1 MKKIYLIIFIVFS
14 LVLSSCVKD
23 LEELNK
29 DPNNSTVSDPDLLF
43 KYAVKRGMGSYI
55 TNSNLEYNGLHQWM
69 MYFAKRNG
77 IEPGNEY
84 PSPSEG
90 DAFWNESYIDA
101 MNNVEVIIRE
111 AGTVPEMINKKAA
124 ALVWKSYIMHRITD
138 LWGDAPY
145 SEALSGNP
153 NLEFT
158 PVYDQQEKIYAQ
170 LFEDLATA
178 EAAFDEGMPFY
189 NASSDLLFG
198 GDVNKW
204 KRFANALRFR
214 LAMRVSAAN
223 PSLSQQQLDDIH
235 PEILINEELQTAAFQ
250 FNSVFNKP
258 LYEAAVIRYQEG
270 EQYINPS
277 KFLTD
282 LLENSND
289 PRIKYILNKT
299 SLSDAFPFIQSYRG
313 VPNLLPYNSEIWD
326 NYNLDAQLG
335 DPLGKWGDVS
345 RIGNWYLNNDR
356 PMPLFSYA
364 EMCFLKA
371 EAALNGSWSGDPMEH
386 LKEGV
391 RASMEVMNKWSENPQ
406 ISEIEINNYLNQ
418 LQTADLETIITQ
430 KYIHFTYENV
440 FEAYADY
447 RRTGFPVLLDYDG
460 EPINQSLFPKR
471 LKYPYSEFTYN
482 RDNYLQAIEQQGID
496 SQLTPIWWNK

>member
-1 MKKIYLIIFIVFS
+1 MKKIYLILIIVFS

-23 LEELNK
+23 LEELNR
-29 DPNNSTVSDPDLLF
+29 DPNNSTISDPDLLF
-43 KYAVKRGMGSYI
+43 KFAIKRGMGSYI

-77 IEPGNEY
+77 VEPGNEY
-84 PSPSEG
+84 PSPSGG

-111 AGTVPEMINKKAA
+111 AGTAPEVNNKKAA
-124 ALVWKSYIMHRITD
+124 ALVWKSFVMHHITD

-158 PVYDQQEKIYAQ
+158 PVYDLQEKIYAQ

-178 EAAFDEGMPFY
+178 AAAFDEGMPFF
-189 NASSDLLFG
+189 NADSDLLFG

-214 LAMRVSAAN
+214 LAVRVSEAN
-223 PSLSQQQLDDIH
+223 PSLSQQQLDDIN
-235 PEILINEELQTAAFQ
+235 PEMLINDESQTAAFQ

-282 LLENSND
+282 LLVNSND

-356 PMPLFSYA
+356 PMPLLSYA

-371 EAALNGSWSGDPMEH
+371 EAALNGSWPGNPLEL

-391 RASMEVMNKWSENPQ
+391 RASIEVMNMWSENPQ

-418 LQTADLETIITQ
+418 LQIADLETIITQ

-447 RRTGFPVLLDYDG
+447 RRTGFPVLLDYEG
-460 EPINQSLFPKR
+460 EPIDQSLFPKR

-482 RDNYLQAIEQQGID
+482 RENYLQAIEQQGID

>member
-1 MKKIYLIIFIVFS
+1 
-14 LVLSSCVKD
+14 
-23 LEELNK
+23 
-29 DPNNSTVSDPDLLF
+29 
-43 KYAVKRGMGSYI
+43 
-55 TNSNLEYNGLHQWM
+55 
-69 MYFAKRNG
+69 
-77 IEPGNEY
+77 
-84 PSPSEG
+84 
-90 DAFWNESYIDA
+90 

-111 AGTVPEMINKKAA
+111 AGTTPEINNKKSRRTGMEKLCYAPH
-124 ALVWKSYIMHRITD
+124 HRFMG
-138 LWGDAPY
+138 GDAPY

-223 PSLSQQQLDDIH
+223 PSLSQQQLEDIN

-282 LLENSND
+282 LLVNSND

-299 SLSDAFPFIQSYRG
+299 SLSDAFPFIQSYRGG

-335 DPLGKWGDVS
+335 DPLGKWGGDVS

-356 PMPLFSYA
+356 PLPLFSYA

-371 EAALNGSWSGDPMEH
+371 EAALNGSWSGDPLEL

-391 RASMEVMNKWSENPQ
+391 RASMEVMNMWSENPQ

-418 LQTADLETIITQ
+418 LQIADLETIITQ

-447 RRTGFPVLLDYDG
+447 RRTGFPVLLDYNAN
-460 EPINQSLFPKR
+460 PSINRFFQ
-471 LKYPYSEFTYN
+471 N
-482 RDNYLQAIEQQGID
+482 G
-496 SQLTPIWWNK
+496 

>member
-1 MKKIYLIIFIVFS
+1 MKKIYLILII
-14 LVLSSCVKD
+14 VLSTAFHSCVKD
-23 LEELNK
+23 LGELNK
-29 DPNNSTVSDPDLLF
+29 DPNNSTISDPDLLF
-43 KYAVKRGMGSYI
+43 KYAIKRGMGSYI
-55 TNSNLEYNGLHQWM
+55 TNSNLEYNGLQQWM

-77 IEPGNEY
+77 VEPGNEY
-84 PSPSEG
+84 PSPSGG

-101 MNNVEVIIRE
+101 MNNAEVIIRE
-111 AGTVPEMINKKAA
+111 AGTAPEMTNKKAA
-124 ALVWKSYIMHRITD
+124 AIVWKSFIIHRVTD

-158 PVYDQQEKIYAQ
+158 PVYDSQESIYTQ
-170 LFEDLATA
+170 LFQDLATA
-178 EAAFDEGMPFY
+178 EAAFDGGMPFFT
-189 NASSDLLFG
+189 AESDLLFG
-198 GDVNKW
+198 GDISKW

-214 LAMRVSAAN
+214 LAMRISVVN
-223 PSLSQQQLDDIH
+223 PTLSQQQLNDIN
-235 PEILINEELQTAAFQ
+235 PEELINDESQSAAFQ

-258 LYEAAVIRYQEG
+258 LYEATVIRYQEG

-282 LLENSND
+282 LLVNSND
-289 PRIKYILNKT
+289 PRIKYILKKT
-299 SLSDAFPFIQSYRG
+299 SLSEAFPFIQTYRG
-313 VPNLLPYNSEIWD
+313 VPNLLPYNSDIWE

-345 RIGNWYLNNDR
+345 RIGEWYLNNDR

-364 EMCFLKA
+364 EMCFLKS
-371 EAALNGSWSGDPMEH
+371 EAALNGSWPGDPMEY
-386 LKEGV
+386 LKTGV
-391 RASMEVMNKWSENPQ
+391 RASMEVINAWAESPK
-406 ISEIEINNYLNQ
+406 ISEIEISNYLNQ

-440 FEAYADY
+440 IEAYADC
-447 RRTGFPVLLDYDG
+447 RRTGFPVLLDYYG
-460 EPINQSLFPKR
+460 EPIDQAIFPKR

-482 RDNYLQAIEQQGID
+482 RDNYLPAIDQQGID
-496 SQLTPIWWNK
+496 SQLTPLWWNK

>member
-1 MKKIYLIIFIVFS
+1 MKKIYLIFIIVLS
-14 LVLSSCVKD
+14 TALSSCVKD
-23 LEELNK
+23 LGELNK
-29 DPNNSTVSDPDLLF
+29 DPNNSTVSNPDLLF
-43 KYAVKRGMGSYI
+43 KYAIKRGMGSYI
-55 TNSNLEYNGLHQWM
+55 TNSNIEYNGLHQWM

-77 IEPGNEY
+77 VEPGNEY
-84 PSPSEG
+84 PSPSGG

-101 MNNVEVIIRE
+101 MNNVEVIIRV
-111 AGTVPEMINKKAA
+111 AGNKAEMANKKAA
-124 ALVWKSYIMHRITD
+124 AMVWKSFIVHRITD
-138 LWGDAPY
+138 LWGDVPY

-158 PVYDQQEKIYAQ
+158 PTYDSQESIYTQ
-170 LFEDLATA
+170 LFQDLATA
-178 EAAFDEGMPFY
+178 EAAFDEGMPFFT
-189 NASSDLLFG
+189 SESDLLFG
-198 GDVNKW
+198 GDLNKW

-214 LAMRVSAAN
+214 LAIRISVVD
-223 PSLSQQQLDDIH
+223 PVLSQQQLAGIDPDM
-235 PEILINEELQTAAFQ
+235 LINDESQTAAFQ

-258 LYEAAVIRYQEG
+258 LYEAAVIRFQEG

-282 LLENSND
+282 LLTNSND
-289 PRIKYILNKT
+289 PRIKYILKKT
-299 SLSDAFPFIQSYRG
+299 SLSEAFPFIQTYRG
-313 VPNLLPYNSEIWD
+313 VPNLLPYNSEVWN

-345 RIGNWYLNNDR
+345 RIGDWYLNNDR

-371 EAALNGSWSGDPMEH
+371 EAALNGNWPGDPMEY
-386 LKEGV
+386 LKAGI
-391 RASMEVMNKWSENPQ
+391 RASMEVMNAYAETPK
-406 ISEIEINNYLNQ
+406 ISEMEISNYLNQ
-418 LQTADLETIITQ
+418 LQAADLETIITQ

-447 RRTGFPVLLDYDG
+447 RRTGFPVLLDYYG
-460 EPINQSLFPKR
+460 ESIDQTIFPKR